1 LAFSTR
7 ESHWWPAAAKPRPD
21 GYIVLLD
28 EKGARIVGDGV
39 YMMGES
45 WSSDYIQLAFRIDK
59 LFQSLIEL
67 PFVDYYYGP
76 PEWKAQVQ
84 NEQAQEPVALLHA
97 ATTLLDT
104 LPTQG
109 FDQHRT
115 TYLSKQ
121 VGAMEMVCRKL
132 YGEQFSLEE
141 EMQRLFDLSFSWT
154 PEAQFDEALT
164 LYNEAL
170 PGKGDITRRL
180 HKWRRQHA
188 IPWEK
193 STQLPSLVERILGEL
208 RRRTLVF
215 IDLPANESVDLRIEI
230 ENSFGGACW
239 YQGNYRSH
247 IEVNIDAFLRMQT
260 HVNVLIDTLCREV
273 YPGHHVAYSLKEQH
287 LYRELGY
294 EEETIGLLFSP
305 SAVIGEGIATSA
317 CEMIFSPIELEEWL
331 AENVYPELGI
341 KQDRADVLKI
351 QQAEDLLAGVWGNAI
366 ALLRAGHSHEEIK
379 VYLTRYL
386 RQGDVAFWEQPFHE
400 FFGIVEASA
409 KQLMHP
415 WLQGT
420 DRHQVFRRYLM
431 EQFYPSELV
440 K

>member
-1 LAFSTR
+1 MSAT
-7 ESHWWPAAAKPRPD
+7 
-21 GYIVLLD
+21 
-28 EKGARIVGDGV
+28 
-39 YMMGES
+39 
-45 WSSDYIQLAFRIDK
+45 WSRDYIQLAFRIDK
-59 LFQSLIEL
+59 LFNTLVEL

-76 PEWKAQVQ
+76 PEGKEQVQ
-84 NEQAQEPVALLHA
+84 NEQAQEPVALLRA

-109 FDQHRT
+109 FDQHHT
-115 TYLSKQ
+115 TYLNKQ
-121 VGAMEMVCRKL
+121 AVATEMVCRKL
-132 YGEQFSLEE
+132 NGEHFSLEE

-154 PEAQFDEALT
+154 PEAQFDEALA

-170 PGKGDITRRL
+170 PGKGDIATRL

-193 STQLPSLVERILGEL
+193 SAELPSLAERILEEL
-208 RRRTLVF
+208 RRRTLAF
-215 IDLPANESVDLRIEI
+215 IDLPVNESVDLRIEI

-247 IEVNIDAFLRMQT
+247 IEVNIDTFLQMQT
-260 HVNVLIDTLCREV
+260 HVNVLIDTLCHEV

-287 LYRELGY
+287 LFRELGY
-294 EEETIGLLFSP
+294 EEETIGLIFSP
-305 SAVIGEGIATSA
+305 SAVVGEGIATSA
-317 CEMIFSPIELEEWL
+317 CAMIFSPVELEEWL
-331 AENVYPELGI
+331 AEHVYPELGI

-351 QQAEDLLAGVWGNAI
+351 QQAEDLLEGVWGNAI
-366 ALLRAGHSHEEIK
+366 ALLRAGHAHEEIQA
-379 VYLTRYL
+379 YLKRYL
-386 RQGDVAFWEQPFHE
+386 RQAGVAFWEQPFHE

-409 KQLMHP
+409 KRLMHP

-420 DRHQVFRRYLM
+420 DRHQVFRRFLT

-440 K
+440 Q